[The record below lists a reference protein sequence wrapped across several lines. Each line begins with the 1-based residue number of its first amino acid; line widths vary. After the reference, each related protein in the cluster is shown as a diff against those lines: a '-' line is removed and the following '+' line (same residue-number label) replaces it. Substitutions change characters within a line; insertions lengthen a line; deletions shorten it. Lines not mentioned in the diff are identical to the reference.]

1 MSEFLTM
8 LFPITML
15 SAIVIGYFAVKNQ
28 WKIVDW
34 F

>member
-8 LFPITML
+8 LFPITIL
-15 SAIVIGYFAVKNQ
+15 ITIAVGYLAVKRS
-28 WKIVDW
+28 WKIVEW